1 MIYDLRTH
9 PLLVGAGATFRTK
22 VRSVTPARER
32 GGMKMSSEHWFKRVV
47 FVLQG
52 GQAALAITYY
62 VVQLIH
68 IFSA

>member
-1 MIYDLRTH
+1 
-9 PLLVGAGATFRTK
+9 
-22 VRSVTPARER
+22 
-32 GGMKMSSEHWFKRVV
+32 MSSEHWFKRVV